1 MARFQDNEIAHAL
14 DVSER
19 RRKESQRLSG
29 VGFWELDHQSETLYW
44 SEEIFAIY
52 ELDPDRIQPSYDLFL
67 SLIYEDD
74 LERVHAA
81 YQASVSQRN
90 EYNIRYRV
98 KAGIN
103 AKWIEARG
111 VTYYADDGAPTR
123 SIGTA
128 QDISE
133 IVEAQQ
139 QVEKTFREKEAL
151 IQEIRDRAQE
161 AVQAN
166 TAKSDFLAAMSHDLR
181 TPLSAIVGF
190 SEMMQTRAFGPL
202 GNARYEE
209 YANYIHNSGMLLVN
223 LINDILDLSKIEANK
238 YKIEDEPIELS
249 GLVSESITQ
258 NQVALHAKN
267 QIIVVN
273 IDKTVPRLR
282 ADRRAMLQ
290 ILNNLISNSSKFS
303 PDRSEISITAG
314 IDGAGGYLVTISDAG
329 CGISPEDLETIAEPF
344 TQFSAY
350 HTRPNKGTGLGLY
363 IVDRLMKLHDGEMK
377 IVSEV
382 DVGTTVT
389 LQFPAEQGGGVG
401 IGT

>member
-1 MARFQDNEIAHAL
+1 M
-14 DVSER
+14 
-19 RRKESQRLSG
+19 
-29 VGFWELDHQSETLYW
+29 
-44 SEEIFAIY
+44 
-52 ELDPDRIQPSYDLFL
+52 
-67 SLIYEDD
+67 
-74 LERVHAA
+74 
-81 YQASVSQRN
+81 
-90 EYNIRYRV
+90 
-98 KAGIN
+98 
-103 AKWIEARG
+103 
-111 VTYYADDGAPTR
+111 TYYADDGAPTR

-151 IQEIRDRAQE
+151 IQEIRDRARE

-249 GLVSESITQ
+249 GLVTESITQ

-273 IDKTVPRLR
+273 IDKTVPRGGSGN
-282 ADRRAMLQ
+282 
-290 ILNNLISNSSKFS
+290 LNNWVKWIF
-303 PDRSEISITAG
+303 RA
-314 IDGAGGYLVTISDAG
+314 
-329 CGISPEDLETIAEPF
+329 
-344 TQFSAY
+344 
-350 HTRPNKGTGLGLY
+350 
-363 IVDRLMKLHDGEMK
+363 
-377 IVSEV
+377 
-382 DVGTTVT
+382 
-389 LQFPAEQGGGVG
+389 PAA
-401 IGT
+401 

>member
-1 MARFQDNEIAHAL
+1 M
-14 DVSER
+14 
-19 RRKESQRLSG
+19 
-29 VGFWELDHQSETLYW
+29 
-44 SEEIFAIY
+44 
-52 ELDPDRIQPSYDLFL
+52 
-67 SLIYEDD
+67 
-74 LERVHAA
+74 
-81 YQASVSQRN
+81 
-90 EYNIRYRV
+90 
-98 KAGIN
+98 
-103 AKWIEARG
+103 
-111 VTYYADDGAPTR
+111 TYYADDGAPTR

-223 LINDILDLSKIEANK
+223 LINDILDLSKIE
-238 YKIEDEPIELS
+238 DEPIELS
-249 GLVSESITQ
+249 GLVTESITQ

-290 ILNNLISNSSKFS
+290 ILNNLISNSIKFS
-303 PDRSEISITAG
+303 PDR
-314 IDGAGGYLVTISDAG
+314 
-329 CGISPEDLETIAEPF
+329 
-344 TQFSAY
+344 
-350 HTRPNKGTGLGLY
+350 
-363 IVDRLMKLHDGEMK
+363 
-377 IVSEV
+377 
-382 DVGTTVT
+382 
-389 LQFPAEQGGGVG
+389 
-401 IGT
+401 

>member
-1 MARFQDNEIAHAL
+1 M
-14 DVSER
+14 
-19 RRKESQRLSG
+19 SG

-81 YQASVSQRN
+81 YQASLSQRN

-151 IQEIRDRAQE
+151 IQEIRDRARE

-223 LINDILDLSKIEANK
+223 LINDILDLCKIEANK

-249 GLVSESITQ
+249 GLVTESITQ

-303 PDRSEISITAG
+303 PDRS
-314 IDGAGGYLVTISDAG
+314 
-329 CGISPEDLETIAEPF
+329 
-344 TQFSAY
+344 
-350 HTRPNKGTGLGLY
+350 
-363 IVDRLMKLHDGEMK
+363 
-377 IVSEV
+377 
-382 DVGTTVT
+382 
-389 LQFPAEQGGGVG
+389 
-401 IGT
+401 